1 MASLHDQSFNRE
13 AWVRLGLVAVAV
25 LGVGGLIFGSVVAHR
40 RLVEVPRLLEARHS
54 EPVGNPGR
62 VTTQIAQ
69 LGAEAV
75 ETLTDDVRDT
85 KRPASERRKSLE
97 VLSGIDDARVL
108 PLLGEALQSED
119 VGLRLA
125 AVAGVARH
133 GKPAGAE
140 LLWALLPKVDEWQR
154 QRVIIALG
162 LVATGDHVAKL
173 VASAAATSGDERVL
187 FAWAAG
193 QAQRRSTDLDQ
204 IGRLPPAPPPQDD
217 DDERR
222 IQAEVDAVLASLAAG
237 EALAENGLKLAR
249 LTAIEFGTWDQ
260 AHQISYQ
267 TIAVRGPMALRGGAR
282 IERDRPSELQGLELK
297 RVPASSRVE

>member
-13 AWVRLGLVAVAV
+13 AWVRMGLVAVAIV
-25 LGVGGLIFGSVVAHR
+25 GVGGLIFGSVTAHR
-40 RLVEVPRLLEARHS
+40 RMVEVPRLLEARHS

-75 ETLTDDVRDT
+75 ETLTDDVRDG
-85 KRPASERRKSLE
+85 KRPVAERRKSLE
-97 VLSGIDDARVL
+97 VVSGIDDPRVL
-108 PLLGEALQSED
+108 PLLGEALQSDD

-125 AVAGVARH
+125 AIAGVVRH
-133 GKPAGAE
+133 GKPAGAD
-140 LLWALLPKVDEWQR
+140 LLWATLPKVDEWQR

-162 LVATGDHVAKL
+162 LVAAGGDIAKL
-173 VASAAATSGDERVL
+173 VTSATATSGDERVL

-193 QAQRRSTDLDQ
+193 QAQRRKTDLDQ
-204 IGRLPPAPPPQDD
+204 IGRLPPAPLPQDD

-222 IQAEVDAVLASLAAG
+222 IQAEVDAVLTSIAAG
-237 EALAENGLKLAR
+237 EAVAENGLKLAR

-267 TIAVRGPMALRGGAR
+267 TIAVRGPMSLRGGGK
-282 IERDRPSELQGLELK
+282 IERDRPSGPQGLELK
-297 RVPASSRVE
+297 RVPVGVKVE